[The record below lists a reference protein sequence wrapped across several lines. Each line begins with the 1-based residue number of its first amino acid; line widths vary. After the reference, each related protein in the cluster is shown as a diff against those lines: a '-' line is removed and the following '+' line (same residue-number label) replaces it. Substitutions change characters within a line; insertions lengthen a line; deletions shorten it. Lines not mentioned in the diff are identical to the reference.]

1 MPEKPAI
8 PAEVA
13 VEMVSVVGDMNEE
26 ATVIPGEVA
35 VAVAQL
41 QY

>member
-8 PAEVA
+8 PAVV